1 MFAYGVCA
9 MNPVGSLEDDS
20 SRFGRLT
27 DRFLPDNFDDE
38 TEQLFRAR
46 VVVACSFAIAIFG
59 PVYAGLLYALT
70 GSIPQ
75 AVATMVA
82 TTGVVATPWLMRRS
96 ISFTVLGNWMTFCGC
111 ALFTYVATQSLGP
124 SVLMWQVVFVIL
136 VALIAG
142 RASALVWVA
151 IMSTT
156 TIYFYTSL
164 VQSAP
169 DGGATI
175 SQAQLLWEMSLT
187 VGMFVAVLVLTLTY
201 EALKDWALERFRKR
215 EYHTR
220 AMLQAA
226 PDGVVTLTPDGRI
239 ADMNT
244 AAQDLFDHG
253 RKTAR
258 LAPVTTL
265 IPEIEQAPPEPAEE
279 YAPADGEVF
288 REPDDRQDD
297 LPGGITAWT
306 GDTYEVDAIRRDGS
320 RFPAELSVSQIDDGR
335 FVMIVRDVTDWK
347 DTREKL
353 RLARDQAVQA
363 NEAKSRFLAN
373 ISHELR
379 TPLNAIIG
387 YSELVT
393 DDLKGTDQDGLV
405 PDLERIHKAG
415 EHLLS
420 LINDILDL
428 SKVEAGKMDLHLEQ
442 VDLPEL
448 IDEVTGTVEPL
459 IEQNQNTLRV
469 DIAEA
474 PETMHADRQ
483 KLRQML
489 LNLLSNAAKFTEH
502 SLVRI
507 HAFAETQNGV
517 DCCVFEVIDRGVGIP
532 EEDLEELFEA
542 FSQADESS
550 TREHEGTG
558 LGLTITKRF
567 TEMMK
572 GDIDVESQL
581 GEGSTFRITLPV
593 DVENPG
599 GEVTTALADEA
610 ETATDDTA
618 EADDEQ
624 PTPPANAPT
633 VLVIDDDPTVHEL
646 MERFLTREGFAVET
660 AQSGEQGLAKAR
672 ELEPDVITLDVL
684 MPQVD
689 GWNILERLKDDD
701 QLADIPVVMVTIIGD
716 KNMGFSL
723 GASDYLTKP
732 VDRGRLADVLADHA
746 GEPDSQ
752 PVLIAEDDADTREL
766 LERTVERA
774 GWKALSAEN
783 GREALD
789 KIKNGV
795 EPQAI
800 LLDLMMPEL
809 DGFELL
815 DEIRNRPEYDDLPVI
830 VVSAADLSETERSQL
845 DDNADRILQKG
856 EHAREQL
863 VEELDEALDDSP
875 ATSPSPAQ
883 P

>member
-1 MFAYGVCA
+1 

-27 DRFLPDNFDDE
+27 DRFLPDNFDDD

-59 PVYAGLLYALT
+59 PVYAGILYALT

-75 AVATMVA
+75 AVATMAA
-82 TTGVVATPWLMRRS
+82 TAGVVATPWLMRRGV
-96 ISFTVLGNWMTFCGC
+96 SFTVLGNWMTFCGC
-111 ALFTYVATQSLGP
+111 ALFTYVATQTMGP

-142 RASALVWVA
+142 RASALGWVA
-151 IMSTT
+151 VMSTT
-156 TIYFYTSL
+156 TIYFYMSL
-164 VQSAP
+164 VRTTP
-169 DGGATI
+169 DRGATV
-175 SQAQLLWEMSLT
+175 SQTQLLWEMSLT

-201 EALKDWALERFRKR
+201 EALKDWALDRFRKR

-226 PDGVVTLTPDGRI
+226 PDGVITLTPDGRI
-239 ADMNT
+239 ADMNA
-244 AAQDLFDHG
+244 AAQHLFDHD
-253 RKTAR
+253 RESAR

-265 IPEIEQAPPEPAEE
+265 VPEIEQSPPEPADEHDE
-279 YAPADGEVF
+279 HAPADGEIF
-288 REPDDRQDD
+288 REPEDRQDD
-297 LPGGITAWT
+297 LPGGIAAWT
-306 GDTYEVDAIRRDGS
+306 GDTYEVEAVRRDAS

-335 FVMIVRDVTDWK
+335 FIMIVRDVTDWK

-387 YSELVT
+387 YSELMT
-393 DDLKGTDQDGLV
+393 EDLEGTEQDGLV

-428 SKVEAGKMDLHLEQ
+428 SKVEAGKMDLHLEE
-442 VDLPEL
+442 VDLPDL
-448 IDEVTGTVEPL
+448 VDEVTGTVEPL
-459 IEQNQNTLRV
+459 IAENQNTLRV

-474 PETMHADRQ
+474 PETMHVDRQ

-489 LNLLSNAAKFTEH
+489 LNLLSNAAKFTDN

-507 HAFAETQNGV
+507 HAFAEEQNGV

-567 TEMMK
+567 TEMMH

-593 DVENPG
+593 DVESPG
-599 GEVTTALADEA
+599 GELESDSSEPADEP
-610 ETATDDTA
+610 EPD
-618 EADDEQ
+618 ESDDEL
-624 PTPPANAPT
+624 PTPPPNAPQ

-660 AQSGEQGLAKAR
+660 AQGGERGLQKAR
-672 ELEPDVITLDVL
+672 ELQPDVITLDVL

-689 GWNILERLKDDD
+689 GWNTLERLKDDE

-732 VDRGRLADVLADHA
+732 VDRDRLADVLAEHA
-746 GEPDSQ
+746 GTPDSQ
-752 PVLIAEDDADTREL
+752 PILIAEDDADTREL
-766 LERTVERA
+766 LERTIERS
-774 GWKALSAEN
+774 GWEAKTAEN
-783 GREALD
+783 GRQALD
-789 KIKNGV
+789 KLEEGV
-795 EPQAI
+795 EPEAL

-815 DEIRNRPEYDDLPVI
+815 DEIRERPEFDNLPVI
-830 VVSAADLSETERSQL
+830 VVSAADLSDNQRRRL
-845 DDNADRILQKG
+845 DENVDRILHKG

-863 VEELDEALDDSP
+863 IDELHDALEDHSK
-875 ATSPSPAQ
+875 AAAE
-883 P
+883 